1 MAKVLCIAGAVI
13 AVLLLLIFGL
23 DLALKIPFK
32 RASILMDIGFLV
44 CAGLLG
50 FISWT
55 TLKEQS

>member
-13 AVLLLLIFGL
+13 AVLLVLVFGL
-23 DLALKIPFK
+23 DLAVKIPFK
-32 RASILMDIGFLV
+32 RASLLMDIGFLV
-44 CAGLLG
+44 AAALLA

>member
-13 AVLLLLIFGL
+13 AVLLVLVFGL
-23 DLALKIPFK
+23 DLATKIPFR

-44 CAGLLG
+44 AAALLA

>member
-13 AVLLLLIFGL
+13 AVLLVLIFGL

-32 RASILMDIGFLV
+32 RASIVMDIGFLV

>member
-13 AVLLLLIFGL
+13 AVLLVLIFGL
-23 DLALKIPFK
+23 DLALKIPFG

-44 CAGLLG
+44 AAALLA

>member
-13 AVLLLLIFGL
+13 AVLLVLIFGL
-23 DLALKIPFK
+23 DLALKIPFG
-32 RASILMDIGFLV
+32 RASIIMDIAFLV
-44 CAGLLG
+44 CALLLG

>member
-13 AVLLLLIFGL
+13 AVLLVLIFGL

>member
-13 AVLLLLIFGL
+13 AALLVLVFGL
-23 DLALKIPFK
+23 DLVAGIPFK
-32 RASILMDIGFLV
+32 KASWVMDVGFLV
-44 CAGLLG
+44 AAALLA